1 MEKCRFCQTDLEEG
15 NSVCPNCGKDNA
27 QEETAAPELTETSV
41 EPEQVQAPEQPE
53 ADPPAQEKETGE
65 ASTEAG
71 ETAEPQAA
79 AGETAQA
86 APAEPEATP
95 IQEGVRATPGKIAL
109 AVAAVV
115 VLLAALIALVM
126 AGLSGQEPE
135 DTLQAETTQAA
146 AETVPA
152 TVPADGNPEDVT
164 CKGTYTVGDEEA
176 LANRDTVVAK
186 AGDYEL
192 TNGQL
197 QVYYWM
203 EVQGFLST
211 YGAYAPYFGLDYTQP
226 LDTQISMDDENL
238 TWQQFF
244 LQNALNNWQQT
255 RALAA
260 EAEKNNLEMS
270 QESRDYLDNL
280 EQSVEELAQQYDV
293 TVEDLLLSNFGTGA
307 GMEEYRYFQELYESG
322 YPYYA
327 QETNNL
333 VPTDQDLEDFFA
345 LHEEDYAN
353 SGLNKEDL
361 FVDVR
366 HILIQIEGGTTD
378 EEGNTTYSDEEWET
392 CRAEAQ
398 AILDEW
404 LAGDKTEDSFAALAT
419 EKSED
424 PGSQAVGGLYQQVY
438 EGQMVQPFND
448 WCFDES
454 RQTGDYGL
462 VKTDYGYHVMYFVS
476 SEPQWKYYTESDWKT
491 EQSNQMMA
499 ELVEQY
505 PLDVAYENI
514 TLANVEMGV

>member
-27 QEETAAPELTETSV
+27 QEETAPQALTETNT
-41 EPEQVQAPEQPE
+41 EPEKSEQVETAAEPEQPE
-53 ADPPAQEKETGE
+53 TVSELEPEQTQAPEVPAEGN
-65 ASTEAG
+65 
-71 ETAEPQAA
+71 ETAE
-79 AGETAQA
+79 A
-86 APAEPEATP
+86 APAEPEPTP
-95 IQEGVRATPGKIAL
+95 IQEGIQATPGKIAL

-115 VLLAALIALVM
+115 ILLAALAALVWM
-126 AGLSGQEPE
+126 GLNGDEKGE
-135 DTLQAETTQAA
+135 TLQTESTQAA
-146 AETVPA
+146 VETVPA
-152 TVPADGNPEDVT
+152 TVPADGNPDDVT
-164 CKGTYTVGDEEA
+164 CKGTYTVSDEDA
-176 LANRDTVVAK
+176 LANRDTVVAT
-186 AGDYEL
+186 AGEYEL

-226 LDTQISMDDENL
+226 LDTQISMDDESL

-244 LQNALNNWQQT
+244 LQSALNNWQQT
-255 RALAA
+255 QALAA
-260 EAEKNNLEMS
+260 EAGKNNLELS
-270 QESRDYLDNL
+270 QESQEYLDNL

-293 TVEDLLLSNFGTGA
+293 TVEELLQSNFGTGA
-307 GMEEYRYFQELYESG
+307 GMEEYRHFQELYESG

-327 QETNNL
+327 QENAKF
-333 VPTDQDLEDFFA
+333 VPTEQDLEDFFA

-353 SGLNKEDL
+353 SGLNKDDL

-378 EEGNTTYSDEEWET
+378 EEGNTTYSDEEWEV

-424 PGSQAVGGLYQQVY
+424 PGSQSVGGLYQQVY

-476 SEPQWKYYTESDWKT
+476 SQPQWKYYVQSDWKT

-499 ELVEQY
+499 DLVEQY
-505 PLDVAYENI
+505 PMEVTYEKI
-514 TLANVEMGV
+514 TLGNVEMGV